1 LNTGSAVWC
10 SRGLRESS
18 RSSNDCAD
26 QKNSRER
33 TDLLHTFTSI
43 APNTVVNV
51 WMLLGFGRTCAR
63 EGGELL
69 ILGKKKK
76 AAVSAALVVPRW
88 FFN

>member
-1 LNTGSAVWC
+1 M
-10 SRGLRESS
+10 
-18 RSSNDCAD
+18 
-26 QKNSRER
+26 
-33 TDLLHTFTSI
+33 
-43 APNTVVNV
+43 P
-51 WMLLGFGRTCAR
+51 R